1 MRHRQV
7 KSQLQSEETVGSVF
21 RFSSVSSRLPSHQL
35 EATRCSV
42 RADVQ
47 NIERKIST
55 REVKNH

>member
-1 MRHRQV
+1 MRRV
-7 KSQLQSEETVGSVF
+7 KSQLQSEETVGGMF
-21 RFSSVSSRLPSHQL
+21 RFSSVSSRFPSQQL
-35 EATRCSV
+35 EATRGSV